1 MGMTALGGT
10 ASEGAPSA
18 TLALADGETLL
29 ELDDLKTYFFVRGGK
44 LRGHAGV
51 VKAVDGVSFKV
62 KVGET
67 LGLVGESGCGKTT
80 LGRTIIRLEKPTGG
94 RVLFEGQDLSRHSR
108 RAMKR
113 VRPDIQMVFQ
123 DAQASL
129 DPRMKVVDIVG
140 EGLVV
145 QGTASRREREGRVTD
160 MLSVVGLRK
169 DHLYRYPHEFSGGQ
183 RQRIGIARALML
195 NPKLV
200 IADEAVSALDVSVQ
214 SQVLNLLSDLQR
226 DRQLTYVFI
235 SHDLAVVEYMCDRV
249 GVMYLGKLVE
259 LAKAADLYAEP
270 LMPYTQA
277 LLSAIPGSKSGR
289 RERIVLAGDVPSPL
303 DPPSGCPFRTRC
315 WKAQDVCAEV
325 IPPLRE
331 LRTGHLAACHFA
343 GED

>member
-1 MGMTALGGT
+1 
-10 ASEGAPSA
+10 
-18 TLALADGETLL
+18 
-29 ELDDLKTYFFVRGGK
+29 
-44 LRGHAGV
+44 
-51 VKAVDGVSFKV
+51 
-62 KVGET
+62 
-67 LGLVGESGCGKTT
+67 
-80 LGRTIIRLEKPTGG
+80 
-94 RVLFEGQDLSRHSR
+94 
-108 RAMKR
+108 
-113 VRPDIQMVFQ
+113 
-123 DAQASL
+123 
-129 DPRMKVVDIVG
+129 MKVVDIVG

-145 QGTASRREREGRVTD
+145 QRMASRREREDRVAD

-169 DHLYRYPHEFSGGQ
+169 DHLHRYPHEFSGGQ

-195 NPKLV
+195 SPKLV

-226 DRQLTYVFI
+226 DRQLTYLFI
-235 SHDLAVVEYMCDRV
+235 SHDLAVIEYMCDRV

-277 LLSAIPGSKSGR
+277 LLSAIPGSEQGR
-289 RERIVLAGDVPSPL
+289 RERIVLVGDVPSPF

-331 LRTGHLAACHFA
+331 LSQDHLAACHFA